1 MWSSATQ
8 LSSGYWRRPDSEID
22 DTELAYEEPLYNI
35 AIFESATALHVR
47 RGPATHSRFATRAN
61 TNLLNPRSL

>member
-1 MWSSATQ
+1 MIVDTQ

-47 RGPATHSRFATRAN
+47 RGPATASSAATQ
-61 TNLLNPRSL
+61 S